1 MAVVLVL
8 LACLGNALALTLQRK
23 AAQDSARQRGRSAG
37 SLRDMVHRPPWLFGT
52 LVFALAVVC
61 QICALR
67 LGSVSLVQ
75 PVLVMELPFTL
86 LVGWWILG
94 GALRPYE
101 WGAVGTMTVG
111 LVVLLACLRPHD
123 GDALAAGNLR
133 WILGTLV
140 TLAVLAVTVVIARTS
155 RAVGKAAFFGIAAG
169 IGSGFVAVIVKAMT
183 DALAVGGLWEVLTT
197 WQSYLLILV
206 GPVAF
211 WTLQSAL
218 RAGRLLASQ
227 PGLTLGNPLLA
238 FLWGTGL
245 LGEEVAG
252 GAWIYGGLLGA
263 ALLTVGV
270 FLLARSPVLA
280 AHEGNPRD
288 ASSFGRQKAGTARRR
303 TQ

>member
-37 SLRDMVHRPPWLFGT
+37 SFRDMVQRPPWLIGIAIFG
-52 LVFALAVVC
+52 VAVIC
-61 QICALR
+61 QVLALR
-67 LGSVSLVQ
+67 LGSISLVQ

-101 WGAVGTMTVG
+101 WTTVGLMSVG
-111 LVVLLACLRPHD
+111 LVVLLASLRPHG

-133 WILGTLV
+133 WVLGTIV
-140 TLAVLAVTVVIARTS
+140 TLVALGVCVWIAETS

-169 IGSGFVAVIVKAMT
+169 IGSGFVAVIIKAMA
-183 DALAVGGLWEVLTT
+183 DALAVGGLGEVLTT
-197 WQSYLLILV
+197 WQTYLLIPV
-206 GPVAF
+206 APVAF
-211 WTLQSAL
+211 WTLQSGL

-245 LGEEVAG
+245 LGEQVAG
-252 GAWIYGGLLGA
+252 GWWILGGVAGA
-263 ALLTVGV
+263 LLLTVGV

-280 AHEGNPRD
+280 AQEGTPNATRT
-288 ASSFGRQKAGTARRR
+288 SGSTGSRRVV
-303 TQ
+303 

>member
-23 AAQDSARQRGRSAG
+23 AAQDSARQRGLSAG
-37 SLRDMVHRPPWLFGT
+37 SFRDMVRRPPWLIGT
-52 LVFALAVVC
+52 AIFAGAVIC
-61 QICALR
+61 QVLALR
-67 LGSVSLVQ
+67 LGSISLVQ

-101 WGAVGTMTVG
+101 WSAVGLMSFG
-111 LVVLLACLRPHD
+111 LVVLLACLRPHG

-140 TLAVLAVTVVIARTS
+140 TLAALGLCVWIAKTS

-169 IGSGFVAVIVKAMT
+169 IGSGFVAVIIKAMA
-183 DALAVGGLWEVLTT
+183 DALAVGGLGEVLTT
-197 WQSYLLILV
+197 WQSYLLIPV

-211 WTLQSAL
+211 WTLQSGL

-227 PGLTLGNPLLA
+227 PGLTLGNPILA

-252 GAWIYGGLLGA
+252 GWWVLGGVVGA
-263 ALLTVGV
+263 LLLTVGV

-280 AHEGNPRD
+280 AQEGTPSAARTTGNT
-288 ASSFGRQKAGTARRR
+288 SSRRVL
-303 TQ
+303 

>member
-37 SLRDMVHRPPWLFGT
+37 SFRDMVRRPPWLFGI
-52 LVFALAVVC
+52 VIFGGAVIC
-61 QICALR
+61 QVLALR
-67 LGSVSLVQ
+67 LGSISLVQ

-101 WGAVGTMTVG
+101 WTAVGLMSVG
-111 LVVLLACLRPHD
+111 LVVLLASLRPHG

-133 WILGTLV
+133 WVLGTIV
-140 TLAVLAVTVVIARTS
+140 TLLALGVCVWIAETS

-169 IGSGFVAVIVKAMT
+169 IGSGFVAVIIKAMA
-183 DALAVGGLWEVLTT
+183 DALAVGGLGEVLTT
-197 WQSYLLILV
+197 WQSFLLIPV

-211 WTLQSAL
+211 WTLQSGL

-227 PGLTLGNPLLA
+227 PGLTLGNPILA

-245 LGEEVAG
+245 LGEQVAG
-252 GAWIYGGLLGA
+252 GWWVLGGVAGA
-263 ALLTVGV
+263 LVLTVGV

-280 AHEGNPRD
+280 AQEGTPT
-288 ASSFGRQKAGTARRR
+288 ASRTTKATGSRRVL
-303 TQ
+303 

>member
-37 SLRDMVHRPPWLFGT
+37 SFRDMVRRPSWLFGI
-52 LVFALAVVC
+52 VIFAVAVIC
-61 QICALR
+61 QISALR

-94 GALRPYE
+94 GKLRPYE
-101 WGAVGTMTVG
+101 WGAVATMSVG
-111 LVVLLACLRPHD
+111 LVVMLACLRPHD
-123 GDALAAGNLR
+123 GNALAAGNVR

-140 TLAVLAVTVVIARTS
+140 TLAVLGATIAIARGS

-169 IGSGFVAVIVKAMT
+169 IGSGFVAVIFKAMT
-183 DALAVGGLWEVLTT
+183 DALATGGFGGVLTT
-197 WQSYLLILV
+197 WQTYLLI
-206 GPVAF
+206 PVAPIAF
-211 WTLQSAL
+211 WTLQSGL

-227 PGLTLGNPLLA
+227 PGLTLGNPVLA

-252 GAWIYGGLLGA
+252 GAWIWGGLVGA

-280 AHEGNPRD
+280 AQEGNPRD
-288 ASSFGRQKAGTARRR
+288 TSSLGRQNAGTARRR
-303 TQ
+303 TL

>member
-37 SLRDMVHRPPWLFGT
+37 SLRDMVRRPPWLFGT
-52 LVFALAVVC
+52 AIFVGALVC
-61 QICALR
+61 QVLALQ
-67 LGSVSLVQ
+67 LGSISLVQ

-94 GALRPYE
+94 GSLRPYE
-101 WGAVGTMTVG
+101 WSVVGLMSVG
-111 LVVLLACLRPHD
+111 LVVLLASLRPHG

-140 TLAVLAVTVVIARTS
+140 TLVVMGICVAVARSS

-169 IGSGFVAVIVKAMT
+169 VGSGFVAVIVKAMA
-183 DALAVGGLWEVLTT
+183 DALAVGGLGAVFTT
-197 WQSYLLILV
+197 WQSYLLIPV
-206 GPVAF
+206 APVAF
-211 WTLQSAL
+211 WTLQSGL

-227 PGLTLGNPLLA
+227 PGLTLGNPILA
-238 FLWGTGL
+238 FLWGVGL
-245 LGEEVAG
+245 LGEQVAG
-252 GAWIYGGLLGA
+252 GLWVLGGVLGA
-263 ALLTVGV
+263 LMLTVGV

-280 AHEGNPRD
+280 AQEGNPG
-288 ASSFGRQKAGTARRR
+288 ASRGSTTTSRAPLQ
-303 TQ
+303 

>member
-23 AAQDSARQRGRSAG
+23 AAQDSARQRGLSAG
-37 SLRDMVHRPPWLFGT
+37 SFRDMVRRPPWLFGI
-52 LVFALAVVC
+52 VIFAGAVICQVLAL
-61 QICALR
+61 Q
-67 LGSVSLVQ
+67 LGSISLVQ

-94 GALRPYE
+94 GALRAYE
-101 WGAVGTMTVG
+101 WSAVGLMSVG
-111 LVVLLACLRPHD
+111 LVVLLACLRPHG
-123 GDALAAGNLR
+123 GDALAAGNVR
-133 WILGTLV
+133 WVLGTVV
-140 TLAVLAVTVVIARTS
+140 TLVALAVCVWIAQTS

-169 IGSGFVAVIVKAMT
+169 IGSGFVAVIIKAMA
-183 DALAVGGLWEVLTT
+183 DALAVGGIGEVLTT
-197 WQSYLLILV
+197 WQTYLLIPV

-211 WTLQSAL
+211 WTLQSGL

-227 PGLTLGNPLLA
+227 PGLTLGNPILA

-245 LGEEVAG
+245 LGEQVAG
-252 GAWIYGGLLGA
+252 GWWVLGGVAGA

-280 AHEGNPRD
+280 AQEGTPSAARTTKD
-288 ASSFGRQKAGTARRR
+288 TSGRRVL
-303 TQ
+303 

>member
-23 AAQDSARQRGRSAG
+23 AAQDSARQRGLSAG
-37 SLRDMVHRPPWLFGT
+37 SFRDMVRRPPWLFGI
-52 LVFALAVVC
+52 LIFALAIVC
-61 QICALR
+61 QISALR

-86 LVGWWILG
+86 LIGWSILG

-101 WGAVGTMTVG
+101 WTAVATMSVG
-111 LVVLLACLRPHD
+111 LVVMLASLRPHG

-133 WILGTLV
+133 WVLGTLV
-140 TLAVLAVTVVIARTS
+140 TSAVLAITVWIATRS
-155 RAVGKAAFFGIAAG
+155 RAAGRAAFFGIAAG
-169 IGSGFVAVIVKAMT
+169 IGSGFVAVIFKAMT
-183 DALAVGGLWEVLTT
+183 DALAIGGLLAVLTT
-197 WQSYLLILV
+197 WQTYLLI
-206 GPVAF
+206 PVAPIAF
-211 WTLQSAL
+211 WTLQSGL

-245 LGEEVAG
+245 LGEQVAG
-252 GAWIYGGLLGA
+252 GPWLWGGLLGA

-280 AHEGNPRD
+280 AQEGHPRD
-288 ASSFGRQKAGTARRR
+288 HPTTRASSGGSARGRPQ
-303 TQ
+303 

>member
-37 SLRDMVHRPPWLFGT
+37 SFRDMVRRPPWLFG
-52 LVFALAVVC
+52 VVIFALAIIC
-61 QICALR
+61 QISALR

-94 GALRPYE
+94 GALRGYE
-101 WGAVGTMTVG
+101 WGAVATMSVG
-111 LVVLLACLRPHD
+111 LAVLLASLRPHD
-123 GDALAAGNLR
+123 GDALAAGNVR

-140 TLAVLAVTVVIARTS
+140 TLAVLGTMIVVARTS
-155 RAVGKAAFFGIAAG
+155 RAAGRAACFGIAAG
-169 IGSGFVAVIVKAMT
+169 IGSGFVAVIFKAMT
-183 DALAVGGLWEVLTT
+183 DALAVGGLGEVLAT
-197 WQSYLLILV
+197 WQTYLLV
-206 GPVAF
+206 PVAPVAF
-211 WTLQSAL
+211 WTLQSGL

-252 GAWIYGGLLGA
+252 GPWIWGGMVGA

-280 AHEGNPRD
+280 AQEGNPRD
-288 ASSFGRQKAGTARRR
+288 RSSFGRQDAGTARSRPP
-303 TQ
+303 

>member
-1 MAVVLVL
+1 MVLVL

-23 AAQDSARQRGRSAG
+23 AAQDSARQRGLSAG
-37 SLRDMVHRPPWLFGT
+37 SFRDMVRRPPWLFGIVIFGGAVICQV
-52 LVFALAVVC
+52 LAL
-61 QICALR
+61 Q
-67 LGSVSLVQ
+67 LGSISLVQ

-101 WGAVGTMTVG
+101 WSAVGLMSIG
-111 LVVLLACLRPHD
+111 LVVLLACLRPH
-123 GDALAAGNLR
+123 GGQALEAGNVR
-133 WILGTLV
+133 WVLGTLV
-140 TLAVLAVTVVIARTS
+140 TLIALAVCVWIATTS

-169 IGSGFVAVIVKAMT
+169 IGSGFVAVIIKAMA
-183 DALAVGGLWEVLTT
+183 DALALGGLGEVLTT
-197 WQSYLLILV
+197 WQSYLLIPV

-211 WTLQSAL
+211 WTLQSGL

-227 PGLTLGNPLLA
+227 PGLTLGNPILA

-252 GAWIYGGLLGA
+252 GWWILGGVAGA
-263 ALLTVGV
+263 LLLTVGV

-280 AHEGNPRD
+280 AQEGTPS
-288 ASSFGRQKAGTARRR
+288 ASRTTKTTSSRRVV
-303 TQ
+303 

>member
-37 SLRDMVHRPPWLFGT
+37 SFRDMVRRPTWLFGI
-52 LVFALAVVC
+52 LIFALAIVC
-61 QICALR
+61 QISALR

-86 LVGWWILG
+86 LIGWWILG

-101 WGAVGTMTVG
+101 WATVATMSVG
-111 LVVLLACLRPHD
+111 LVVMLASLRPHG
-123 GDALAAGNLR
+123 GDALAAGHLR
-133 WILGTLV
+133 WVLGTLV
-140 TLAVLAVTVVIARTS
+140 TGVVLAVTIGVAIRS
-155 RAVGKAAFFGIAAG
+155 RAAGKAAFFGIAAG
-169 IGSGFVAVIVKAMT
+169 IGSGFVAVIFKAMT
-183 DALAVGGLWEVLTT
+183 DALAGGGLGAVLTT
-197 WQSYLLILV
+197 WQSYLLIPV
-206 GPVAF
+206 APVAF
-211 WTLQSAL
+211 WTLQSGL

-245 LGEEVAG
+245 LGEQVAG
-252 GAWIYGGLLGA
+252 GAWLWGGFLGA
-263 ALLTVGV
+263 ALLTAGV

-280 AHEGNPRD
+280 AQEGSPRD
-288 ASSFGRQKAGTARRR
+288 RPTTRTPGQPPGRRR
-303 TQ
+303 PE

>member
-8 LACLGNALALTLQRK
+8 MACLGNALALTLQRK

-37 SLRDMVHRPPWLFGT
+37 SFRDMVRRPPWLFGI
-52 LVFALAVVC
+52 VIFGGAVVC
-61 QICALR
+61 QVLALQ
-67 LGSVSLVQ
+67 LGSISLVQ

-94 GALRPYE
+94 GALRAYE
-101 WGAVGTMTVG
+101 WSAVALMSIG
-111 LVVLLACLRPHD
+111 LVVLLATLRPHG

-140 TLAVLAVTVVIARTS
+140 TLVALTVSVWIARTS

-169 IGSGFVAVIVKAMT
+169 IGSGFVAVIIKAMA
-183 DALAVGGLWEVLTT
+183 DALAVGGIPEVLAT
-197 WQSYLLILV
+197 WQSYLLIPV

-211 WTLQSAL
+211 WTLQSGL

-227 PGLTLGNPLLA
+227 PGLTLGNPILA

-245 LGEEVAG
+245 LGEEIAG
-252 GAWIYGGLLGA
+252 GWWLLGGVIGTG
-263 ALLTVGV
+263 LLTVGV

-280 AHEGNPRD
+280 AQEGTPT
-288 ASSFGRQKAGTARRR
+288 ASRTSKDPSGRRVV
-303 TQ
+303 

>member
-37 SLRDMVHRPPWLFGT
+37 SLRDMVRRPPWLFGI
-52 LVFALAVVC
+52 LIFALAIVC
-61 QICALR
+61 QISALR

-101 WGAVGTMTVG
+101 WAAVATMSVG
-111 LVVLLACLRPHD
+111 LVVMLASLRPHG

-140 TLAVLAVTVVIARTS
+140 TSAVLAITVGIATRS
-155 RAVGKAAFFGIAAG
+155 RAAGKAAFFGIAAG
-169 IGSGFVAVIVKAMT
+169 IGSGFVAVLFKAMT
-183 DALAVGGLWEVLTT
+183 DALAIGGLGEVLTT
-197 WQSYLLILV
+197 WQTYLLI
-206 GPVAF
+206 PVAPIAF
-211 WTLQSAL
+211 WTLQSGL

-238 FLWGTGL
+238 FLWGTWL
-245 LGEEVAG
+245 LGEQVAG
-252 GAWIYGGLLGA
+252 GAWIWGGFLGA

-280 AHEGNPRD
+280 AQEGNPRD
-288 ASSFGRQKAGTARRR
+288 RPTTSVAGGGAARRR
-303 TQ
+303 PQ

>member
-23 AAQDSARQRGRSAG
+23 AAQDSARQRGLSAG
-37 SLRDMVHRPPWLFGT
+37 SFRDMVRRPPWLFGI
-52 LVFALAVVC
+52 VIFAGAVICQVLAL
-61 QICALR
+61 Q
-67 LGSVSLVQ
+67 LGSISLVQ

-101 WGAVGTMTVG
+101 WSAVGLMSVG
-111 LVVLLACLRPHD
+111 LVVLLACLRPHG
-123 GDALAAGNLR
+123 GDALAAGNVR
-133 WILGTLV
+133 WVLGTLV
-140 TLAVLAVTVVIARTS
+140 TLIALGVSVWIARTS

-169 IGSGFVAVIVKAMT
+169 IGSGFVAVIIKAMA
-183 DALAVGGLWEVLTT
+183 DALAVGGLGEVLTT
-197 WQSYLLILV
+197 WQSYLLIPV
-206 GPVAF
+206 GPIAF
-211 WTLQSAL
+211 WTLQSGL

-227 PGLTLGNPLLA
+227 PGLTLGNPILA

-252 GAWIYGGLLGA
+252 GWWLLGGVVG
-263 ALLTVGV
+263 ALFLTVGV

-280 AHEGNPRD
+280 AQEGTPG
-288 ASSFGRQKAGTARRR
+288 ASRTTQTTNRRR
-303 TQ
+303 VL

>member
-1 MAVVLVL
+1 MVLVL

-37 SLRDMVHRPPWLFGT
+37 SFRDMVRRPPWLFGI
-52 LVFALAVVC
+52 VIFGGAVIC
-61 QICALR
+61 QVLALR
-67 LGSVSLVQ
+67 LGSISLVQ

-101 WGAVGTMTVG
+101 WTAVGLMSVG
-111 LVVLLACLRPHD
+111 LVVLLASLRPHG

-133 WILGTLV
+133 WVLGTIV
-140 TLAVLAVTVVIARTS
+140 TLLALGVCVWIAETS

-169 IGSGFVAVIVKAMT
+169 IGSGFVAVIIKAMA
-183 DALAVGGLWEVLTT
+183 DALAVGGLGEVLTT
-197 WQSYLLILV
+197 WQSFLLIPV

-211 WTLQSAL
+211 WTLQSGL

-227 PGLTLGNPLLA
+227 PGLTLGNPILA

-245 LGEEVAG
+245 LGEQVAG
-252 GAWIYGGLLGA
+252 GWWVLGGVAGA
-263 ALLTVGV
+263 LVLTVGV

-280 AHEGNPRD
+280 AQEGTPT
-288 ASSFGRQKAGTARRR
+288 ASRTTKATGSRRVL
-303 TQ
+303 

>member
-23 AAQDSARQRGRSAG
+23 AAQDSARQRGLSAG
-37 SLRDMVHRPPWLFGT
+37 SFRDMVRRTPWLIGTAVFGG
-52 LVFALAVVC
+52 AVIC
-61 QICALR
+61 QVLALR
-67 LGSVSLVQ
+67 LGSISLVQ

-94 GALRPYE
+94 GALRRYE
-101 WGAVGTMTVG
+101 WSAVGLMSLG
-111 LVVLLACLRPHD
+111 LVVLLACLRPHG

-140 TLAVLAVTVVIARTS
+140 TLAALGLCVWIAKTS

-169 IGSGFVAVIVKAMT
+169 IGSGFVAVIVKAMA
-183 DALAVGGLWEVLTT
+183 DALAVGGLGEVLTT
-197 WQSYLLILV
+197 WQSYLLIPV
-206 GPVAF
+206 GPIAF
-211 WTLQSAL
+211 WTLQSGL

-227 PGLTLGNPLLA
+227 PGLTLGNPILA

-245 LGEEVAG
+245 LGEEIAGGWWVLGGVAG
-252 GAWIYGGLLGA
+252 AL
-263 ALLTVGV
+263 LLTVGV

-280 AHEGNPRD
+280 AQEGTPS
-288 ASSFGRQKAGTARRR
+288 ASRATGNTSSRRVR
-303 TQ
+303 

>member
-8 LACLGNALALTLQRK
+8 MACLGNALALTLQRK

-37 SLRDMVHRPPWLFGT
+37 SFRDMVRRPPWLFGI
-52 LVFALAVVC
+52 VIFGAAVVC
-61 QICALR
+61 QVLALQI
-67 LGSVSLVQ
+67 GSISLVQ

-101 WGAVGTMTVG
+101 WSAVGLMSIG
-111 LVVLLACLRPHD
+111 LVVLLVSLRPHG

-140 TLAVLAVTVVIARTS
+140 TLVALAACTWIAVTS

-169 IGSGFVAVIVKAMT
+169 IGSGFVAVIIKAMA
-183 DALAVGGLWEVLTT
+183 DALALGGLGAVLTT
-197 WQSYLLILV
+197 WQSYLLIPV

-211 WTLQSAL
+211 WTLQSGL

-227 PGLTLGNPLLA
+227 PGLTLGNPILA

-252 GAWIYGGLLGA
+252 GWWLLGGLVGA
-263 ALLTVGV
+263 GLLTVGV

-280 AHEGNPRD
+280 AQEGTPSATRTSKD
-288 ASSFGRQKAGTARRR
+288 TGSRRVL
-303 TQ
+303 